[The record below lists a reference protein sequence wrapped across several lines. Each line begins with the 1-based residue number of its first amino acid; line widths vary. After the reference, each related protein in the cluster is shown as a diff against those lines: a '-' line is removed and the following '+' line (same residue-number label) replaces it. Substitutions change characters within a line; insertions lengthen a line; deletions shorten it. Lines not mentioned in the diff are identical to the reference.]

1 MKKFLTILTLLT
13 TIWLAAGEKYS
24 FMALGDIH
32 FDGQEYHLTPVKP
45 RYQNAR
51 QRNINMWKNGSSQ
64 AVLQAAAKSVT
75 PEMPFVLQLG
85 DFVQGDCDTHALLE
99 KMFAESFKLVKS
111 FFPDHK
117 LLAAIGNH
125 DGHVSKHPDFQH
137 IPVKKAFLP
146 LIERELGRPTSDG
159 NYVVEHGQDLYIF
172 VNPFAGKAPAVKF
185 VKEALKN
192 HPASRYTF
200 FITHLPIFPGATSH
214 ATTLIPGRGEL
225 IKELARRNAI
235 ILSAHTHL
243 PAFVRVETPDGTLT
257 QITVSSLGY
266 AWNPQKKNRVVR
278 QDFAAYTAG
287 IVPTQRNTPSV
298 VKLINE
304 IKQYKIHEY
313 EIHAAWSG
321 FAVIDVNDQAVT
333 VKYYSN
339 DSGKPWRVKT
349 IKSIK

>member
-32 FDGQEYHLTPVKP
+32 FDGQEYHLAPVKP

-85 DFVQGDCDTHALLE
+85 DFVQGDSDTHALLE
-99 KMFAESFKLVKS
+99 KMFADGFKQVKS
-111 FFPDHK
+111 FFPNHK
-117 LLAAIGNH
+117 LLPCVGNH

-137 IPVKKAFLP
+137 APVKKAFLP
-146 LIERELGRPTSDG
+146 LIARELGRPISDG
-159 NYVVEHGQDLYIF
+159 NYIVEQGQDLYIF
-172 VNPFAGKAPAVKF
+172 VNPFAGKAQAVKF

-214 ATTLIPGRGEL
+214 ATTLMPGRNEL
-225 IKELARRNAI
+225 LKDLARRNTI

-266 AWNPQKKNRVVR
+266 AWKPQAKNSVVR
-278 QDFAAYTAG
+278 PDFAAYTAS
-287 IVPTQRNTPSV
+287 IVPAQRNTPAV
-298 VKLINE
+298 VEMLNG
-304 IKQYKIHEY
+304 IKKFKIHEY
-313 EIHAAWSG
+313 EIYSAWSC
-321 FAVIDVNDQAVT
+321 FAIIDVDDHAVT
-333 VKYYSN
+333 VKYYS
-339 DSGKPWRVKT
+339 DKTGKPWRVKT